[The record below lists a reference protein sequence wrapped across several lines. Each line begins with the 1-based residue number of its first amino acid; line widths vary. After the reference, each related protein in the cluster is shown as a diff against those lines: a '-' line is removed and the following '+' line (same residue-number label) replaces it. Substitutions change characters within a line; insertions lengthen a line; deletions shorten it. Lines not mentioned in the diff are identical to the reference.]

1 MGLGGLAVWQIA
13 LLLLYF
19 LPTFIAWRRRHKNLG
34 SISLVNILIG
44 WTILGWI
51 AALIWS
57 LVDSRKQQRAE
68 I

>member
-1 MGLGGLAVWQIA
+1 MGIGGLALWQIV

-19 LPTFIAWRRRHKNLG
+19 LPSFIAWRRRHKNLG

-44 WTILGWI
+44 WTILGWF

-57 LVDSRKQQRAE
+57 LVDSRNRQQTE
-68 I
+68 N